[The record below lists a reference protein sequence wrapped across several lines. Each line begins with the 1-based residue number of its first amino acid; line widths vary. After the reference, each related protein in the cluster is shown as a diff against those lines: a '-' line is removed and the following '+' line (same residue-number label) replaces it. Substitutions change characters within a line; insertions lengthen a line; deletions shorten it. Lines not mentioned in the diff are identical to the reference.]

1 MAPSHKNHTRS
12 GQMRNAKL
20 LWFNQLVM
28 NGFQVDFKKIKF
40 IKNLQ
45 QYEAFKNII
54 DLMMLGKQ
62 LLLYY
67 ISNISILELFKHLLD
82 IFDSLNQ
89 EALFQVLKSHL
100 ETRILKPILDKGLRS
115 KVQWNWTFL
124 LIRIFKL
131 VPKPLDKGVGPKKI
145 KLWFNLFSIIL
156 EGNQLVR
163 TKKKNASKKKLMIW
177 RTKV

>member
-1 MAPSHKNHTRS
+1 
-12 GQMRNAKL
+12 
-20 LWFNQLVM
+20 M

-115 KVQWNWTFL
+115 KVQ
-124 LIRIFKL
+124 
-131 VPKPLDKGVGPKKI
+131 
-145 KLWFNLFSIIL
+145 
-156 EGNQLVR
+156 
-163 TKKKNASKKKLMIW
+163 
-177 RTKV
+177 